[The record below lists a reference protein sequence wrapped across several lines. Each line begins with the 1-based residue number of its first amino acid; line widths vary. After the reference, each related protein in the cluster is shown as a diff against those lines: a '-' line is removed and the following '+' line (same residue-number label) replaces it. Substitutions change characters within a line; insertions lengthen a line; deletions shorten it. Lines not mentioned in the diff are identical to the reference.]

1 MRNAFFCLLCCGLM
15 AVPAAAGT
23 VTVSYSTSPAGP
35 YNYAADIF
43 SLAGQSGT
51 LTLDNAA
58 GTMQT
63 INGGSYYTGN
73 SVNPDGSGFAGT
85 EPLTLSFS
93 LTLDG
98 VTYTLTQTATW
109 AITPGP
115 DTLDVTASFP
125 VLFITPLGD
134 WDVTLDHFSY
144 SNGGRIFV
152 TDPLILQADF
162 VPTPEPAS
170 LFLVGTPLLGMG
182 GLFRRKLKLAGRA

>member
-1 MRNAFFCLLCCGLM
+1 MRNTLFCLLCCGLM
-15 AVPAAAGT
+15 AIPAAAGT

-35 YNYAADIF
+35 YNYAADTF

-58 GTMQT
+58 GTTQT

-73 SVNPDGSGFAGT
+73 SVNPDGSGFVGT

-98 VTYTLTQTATW
+98 VTHTLTRTATW

-115 DTLDVTASFP
+115 DTLDVTASFS
-125 VLFITPLGD
+125 VLFVTPLGD
-134 WDVTLDHFSY
+134 WDVTLDPFSY

-152 TDPLILQADF
+152 TDPLAVQADF
-162 VPTPEPAS
+162 VPTAEPAS
-170 LFLVGTPLLGMG
+170 LFLLGTSLLAVA
-182 GLFRRKLKLAGRA
+182 GLVRRKLALPK